1 MFKFFPGSIRSS
13 LNQRNLV
20 LRWNSIMLTLVLA
33 LIISTVNP
41 APAVQ
46 AAPSW
51 STELHFSMLAS
62 KNGGSKPVC
71 VGELVTIEVLV
82 LRLKVVNGVSEA
94 PEAIT
99 GISVNGVVVNTDI
112 GQISPPEN
120 TTHWASVIYPGAA
133 DFVFT
138 AEKPGETI
146 VAFSGMIVHPG
157 WFGTNWG
164 GSSQI
169 VSDQVDVRVIPC
181 KYKIK
186 ATSRWN
192 NNVGGTYL
200 AMMDET
206 EFRADAEGRYL
217 GSANVNWIGTFMMDS
232 CPKEYT
238 IPSGQTD
245 LTGEVNDNGQ
255 LLATLTYQPVAV
267 TFKGACGNLSGWDNF
282 QVSQDP
288 LRFSLPPSGG
298 SFALQQFL
306 IGSGEMGIFDGS
318 VSIVVIPQEDETA
331 AFNPGNRVGDNGF
344 PSTWAAMLWDNL
356 PWLYD
361 TMLVVH

>member
-1 MFKFFPGSIRSS
+1 MFNISYNAKRSS
-13 LNQRNLV
+13 LNGGNPDQRWHSAILALV
-20 LRWNSIMLTLVLA
+20 LV
-33 LIISTVNP
+33 LIIGTVSP
-41 APAVQ
+41 APSAQ
-46 AAPSW
+46 AAPAW
-51 STELHFSMLAS
+51 STELSFFMLAN
-62 KNGGSKPVC
+62 KEGGSKPVC
-71 VGELVTIEVLV
+71 VGERTTIEVLV

-99 GISVNGVVVNTDI
+99 GISVIGVVVNTNI

-120 TTHWASVIYPGAA
+120 TTHWASAIYPGAA

-181 KYKIK
+181 KFKVE

-192 NNVGGTYL
+192 NNVGGIYL

-206 EFRADAEGRYL
+206 ELRADAEGRYI

-238 IPSGQTD
+238 IPSGQAN
-245 LTGEVNDNGQ
+245 LTGELNDSGQ
-255 LLATLTYQPVAV
+255 LTATLTYQPVAV
-267 TFKGACGNLSGWDNF
+267 TFNGACGNLSGWDNF

-288 LRFSLPPSGG
+288 LRFSVPASGG
-298 SFALQQFL
+298 AFTLPQFL

-318 VSIVVIPQEDETA
+318 VTIVVIPQEDETA
-331 AFNPGNRVGDNGF
+331 AFNPSNRVMDNGF
-344 PSTWAAMLWDNL
+344 PSTWVAMLWDNF

-361 TMLVVH
+361 TILAVH

>member
-146 VAFSGMIVHPG
+146 VAFSGMIVLVWHLLCSC
-157 WFGTNWG
+157 F
-164 GSSQI
+164 SSELAALDFSAI
-169 VSDQVDVRVIPC
+169 D
-181 KYKIK
+181 
-186 ATSRWN
+186 ATSHLN
-192 NNVGGTYL
+192 
-200 AMMDET
+200 
-206 EFRADAEGRYL
+206 
-217 GSANVNWIGTFMMDS
+217 SARHCCD
-232 CPKEYT
+232 
-238 IPSGQTD
+238 
-245 LTGEVNDNGQ
+245 
-255 LLATLTYQPVAV
+255 
-267 TFKGACGNLSGWDNF
+267 
-282 QVSQDP
+282 
-288 LRFSLPPSGG
+288 
-298 SFALQQFL
+298 
-306 IGSGEMGIFDGS
+306 GIS
-318 VSIVVIPQEDETA
+318 T
-331 AFNPGNRVGDNGF
+331 RHGD
-344 PSTWAAMLWDNL
+344 
-356 PWLYD
+356 
-361 TMLVVH
+361 

>member
-1 MFKFFPGSIRSS
+1 MFKISYNSKRSS
-13 LNQRNLV
+13 LNAGNPAQRWRSVILALALV
-20 LRWNSIMLTLVLA
+20 L
-33 LIISTVNP
+33 IIGTVNP
-41 APAVQ
+41 TPSAQ
-46 AAPSW
+46 AAPAG
-51 STELHFSMLAS
+51 STELSFFMLAN
-62 KNGGSKPVC
+62 KEGGSKPVC

-99 GISVNGVVVNTDI
+99 GISVNGVVDNPNI
-112 GQISPPEN
+112 GQISPSEN
-120 TTHWASVIYPGAA
+120 TTIWASAIYPGAA

-169 VSDQVDVRVIPC
+169 VSDQVSVKVIPC
-181 KYKIK
+181 KFKVE

-192 NNVGGTYL
+192 NNVGGIYL
-200 AMMDET
+200 AMMDEIVL
-206 EFRADAEGRYL
+206 RADAEGRYS

-238 IPSGQTD
+238 IPSGQAK
-245 LTGEVNDNGQ
+245 LTGELNDSGQ
-255 LLATLTYQPVAV
+255 LIATLTYQPVAV
-267 TFKGACGNLSGWDNF
+267 TFNGACGNLSGWDDF

-288 LRFSLPPSGG
+288 LRFSVPASGG
-298 SFALQQFL
+298 VFALPQFL
-306 IGSGEMGIFDGS
+306 IGSREMGIFDGS
-318 VSIVVIPQEDETA
+318 VAIVVIPQEDETT
-331 AFNPGNRVGDNGF
+331 AFNPSNRVMDNGF
-344 PSTWAAMLWDNL
+344 PSTWAAMFWDNF
-356 PWLYD
+356 PWLYG
-361 TMLVVH
+361 TMLAVH